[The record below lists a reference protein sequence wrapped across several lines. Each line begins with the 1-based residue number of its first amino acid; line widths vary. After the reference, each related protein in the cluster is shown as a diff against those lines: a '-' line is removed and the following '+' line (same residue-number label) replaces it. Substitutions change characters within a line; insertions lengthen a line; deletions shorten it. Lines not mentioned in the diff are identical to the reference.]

1 MKMISWTFEKEFDIR
16 SLFYVAKHMGFLS
29 SIGGRI
35 FFLYFCLT
43 FIPLTLVCAL
53 SVIVLA
59 PFTPDRFSSKLRVF
73 AFLWGR
79 IGTLLTF
86 SPVTVLHKEKAIN
99 SAAVLISNHQS
110 PFDILVGLGHYP
122 EEFLFFS
129 KKEVFDVPF
138 VGLAMKKLG
147 YISVD
152 RANARKA
159 ATSLI
164 TAVNK
169 IKTGERVL
177 IYPEG
182 TRSYD
187 AFSILKFKAGTLVV
201 ASRGQIPIQP
211 IVIYGSQ
218 EVKPMK
224 KKYFMRPHKIKI
236 EILDAIDVSHELHPG
251 NGSSKFSDQEKLEQL
266 RQLVVDSHNR
276 LAASA

>member
-1 MKMISWTFEKEFDIR
+1 MSI
-16 SLFYVAKHMGFLS
+16 LS
-29 SIGGRI
+29 SIGGRL
-35 FFLYFCLT
+35 FFIYFCLT
-43 FIPLTLVCAL
+43 FIPLTLFCTL
-53 SVIVLA
+53 FVIILA
-59 PFTPDRFSSKLRVF
+59 PFTPDRYSKKLRFF

-79 IGTLLTF
+79 MGTLLTL
-86 SPVTVLHKEKAIN
+86 SSVKIINKEKAIDT
-99 SAAVLISNHQS
+99 AAVLISNHQS
-110 PFDILVGLGHYP
+110 PVDILIGLGYYP
-122 EEFLFFS
+122 EDFLFFS

-152 RANARKA
+152 RANVRKA

-187 AFSILKFKAGTLVV
+187 AFDMLKFKAGTLVV
-201 ASRGQIPIQP
+201 ASRGKIPIQP

-218 EVKPMK
+218 GIKPMK
-224 KKYFMRPHKIKI
+224 RKYFMRPHKIKI
-236 EILDAIDVSHELHPG
+236 EILDPIEITHELHPG
-251 NGSSKFSDQEKLEQL
+251 NDSSKLNDKEKLEKL
-266 RQLVVDSHNR
+266 RQLVVDSHDQ